1 MGEKNLW
8 YNIDMFGR
16 LKPAK
21 PSNSRSIDGM
31 RSPRATDGE
40 VVLDAQ
46 SLPWIEEEVKK
57 PVEDQKSTQQQKL
70 AMQRQ
75 NRIINFFNADQ
86 VVTVTPEE
94 IVGLDSKNL
103 KELKRE
109 RINDLR
115 RAAMESEEP
124 KASAR
129 QRGAF
134 LRRLA
139 RDEITEEEEAGF
151 LLLIRDPLNDP
162 EVGPE
167 KMFEVIVRDP
177 RQTQILARAAGLN
190 ASNWQKVDQAAMSKI
205 LRTEQKAG
213 DFRTPVGFKKLR
225 QHFLRGI
232 RPKAK
237 EQLYRRYVQSMNEL
251 ERTLYGE
258 RLDYYLQFELMR
270 KEALS
275 DVKADSLIET
285 AASERRRVKIEPV
298 TAERAGEMLGRAV
311 IDGDPWRGGNL
322 ERHLSTHNL
331 AVAKL
336 GPVYEVSFG
345 TDKVYLSNIFQLTN
359 GVVGVMAYVPDRDSY
374 RVRSFYRESN
384 QALWRYLPDYVR
396 RGDGGIDR
404 FCFGQ
409 AQESVTLPLE
419 LQEALVK
426 IEREHGVMSL
436 VANSAAYEPEFF
448 LTGTAHAYETL
459 QEYQTLWSYGRM
471 KGDYYTQV
479 SRDAINH
486 DFGLN
491 GLNQKKAPYTLSI
504 DYNRAPDFDQQVV
517 EFELDTVDA
526 GRVTAEGFLSHDGQ
540 YSWLF
545 CRDARGRAWVDYVE
559 VISPLTSTGLRR
571 DWAVMGDFATKLYEH
586 SAQAGIYGDRNDTR
600 GAKQCMWNNYLS
612 NVPLIREYVGR
623 KNV

>member
-1 MGEKNLW
+1 MG
-8 YNIDMFGR
+8 MFGR
-16 LKPAK
+16 LKPEK
-21 PSNSRSIDGM
+21 TSDSRSIDGM
-31 RSPRATDGE
+31 RNPRSIDDSAA
-40 VVLDAQ
+40 VLDAQ
-46 SLPWIEEEVKK
+46 ALPWMEDEESTVTDG
-57 PVEDQKSTQQQKL
+57 VAADDVQKI

-94 IVGLDSKNL
+94 IVGLDSKKL
-103 KELKRE
+103 RELKQE

-115 RAAMESEEP
+115 RAAMEAEEP

-139 RDEITEEEEAGF
+139 QDAISPEEEASF
-151 LLLIRDPLNDP
+151 LLLIQDPLNDP

-167 KMFEVIVRDP
+167 KMFEVILRDP
-177 RQTQILARAAGLN
+177 RQTQILAMAAGLN
-190 ASNWQKVDQAAMSKI
+190 ASNWQQVDQAAMTKI
-205 LRTEQKAG
+205 LRTEQKIG

-225 QHFLRGI
+225 QHFLKGI

-237 EQLYRRYVQSMNEL
+237 EQVYRRYVQSMNEL

-258 RLDYYLQFELMR
+258 RLDYYLQFEIMR

-275 DVKADSLIET
+275 DAVADGVIE
-285 AASERRRVKIEPV
+285 AVPERKRVKLELV
-298 TAERAGEMLGRAV
+298 SMERAGEMLGRAV

-336 GPVYEVSFG
+336 GPAYEVSFG
-345 TDKVYLSNIFQLTN
+345 SEKVYLSKLFQVGN
-359 GVVGVMAYVPDRDSY
+359 GVIGVMAYVPERDGY
-374 RVRSFYRESN
+374 RVRSFYRESH
-384 QALWRYLPDYVR
+384 QVLWRYLPDYIR

-426 IEREHGVMSL
+426 IEREYGVISL
-436 VANSAAYEPEFF
+436 AAEARAYEPEFF

-471 KGDYYTQV
+471 KGDYYMQV

-491 GLNQKKAPYTLSI
+491 GLSQKKAPYTLSI
-504 DYNRAPDFDQQVV
+504 DYNRAPDFEQKVV
-517 EFELDTVDA
+517 EFELETVDA
-526 GRVTAEGFLSHDGQ
+526 GRVMAEGFLSHDGQ

-545 CRDARGRAWVDYVE
+545 CKDAKGRVWIEYVE
-559 VISPLTSTGLRR
+559 AVSPLTSTGLRR
-571 DWAVMGDFATKLYEH
+571 DWTMMGDFTTKLYEH

-600 GAKQCMWNNYLS
+600 GARQCMWSNYLS
-612 NVPLIREYVGR
+612 NVPLIREYLGR
-623 KNV
+623 S

>member
-1 MGEKNLW
+1 MRNP
-8 YNIDMFGR
+8 R
-16 LKPAK
+16 TV
-21 PSNSRSIDGM
+21 DGGAVM
-31 RSPRATDGE
+31 
-40 VVLDAQ
+40 LDAQ
-46 SLPWIEEEVKK
+46 ALPWMEEEPKK
-57 PVEDQKSTQQQKL
+57 PVVDDTKSDAEHKL
-70 AMQRQ
+70 ALMRQ

-109 RINDLR
+109 RVNDLR
-115 RAAMESEEP
+115 RAAMEAEEP

-139 RDEITEEEEAGF
+139 QDEISREDEAEF
-151 LLLIRDPLNDP
+151 LMLIRDPLNDP

-167 KMFEVIVRDP
+167 KMFEAIMRDP
-177 RQTQILARAAGLN
+177 RQTQILAMVAGLN
-190 ASNWQKVDQAAMSKI
+190 ASNWQKVDQAAMTRI

-225 QHFLRGI
+225 QRFLKGI
-232 RPKAK
+232 KPKAG

-258 RLDYYLQFELMR
+258 RLNYYLQFEQMR

-275 DVKADSLIET
+275 DAVADGVIET
-285 AASERRRVKIEPV
+285 TSERRRVKVEPV

-336 GPVYEVSFG
+336 GPAYEVKMG
-345 TDKVYLSNIFQLTN
+345 AEQVYLSKVFQVGN
-359 GVVGVMAYVPDRDSY
+359 GVIGVMAYVPERDSY
-374 RVRSFYRESN
+374 RVQSFYKENN
-384 QALWRYLPDYVR
+384 QVLWRYLPDYIR

-404 FCFGQ
+404 FCFGYGE
-409 AQESVTLPLE
+409 ESVTLPLE
-419 LQEALVK
+419 LQEALVR
-426 IEREHGVMSL
+426 IEREYGVMSL
-436 VANSAAYEPEFF
+436 TANSAAYEPEFF

-491 GLNQKKAPYTLSI
+491 GLSQKKAPYTLSI
-504 DYNRAPDFDQQVV
+504 DYNRAPDFEQQVV
-517 EFELDTVDA
+517 GFELDTVDA

-540 YSWLF
+540 YNWLF
-545 CRDARGRAWVDYVE
+545 CRDVKGRAWVEYVE
-559 VISPLTSTGLRR
+559 VVSPLTSTGLRR
-571 DWAVMGDFATKLYEH
+571 DWAMMGDFATKLYEH

-600 GAKQCMWNNYLS
+600 GARQCMWNNYLS
-612 NVPLIREYVGR
+612 NVPLIREYAARTRV
-623 KNV
+623 

>member
-1 MGEKNLW
+1 MKKPRNGE
-8 YNIDMFGR
+8 D
-16 LKPAK
+16 
-21 PSNSRSIDGM
+21 
-31 RSPRATDGE
+31 E
-40 VVLDAQ
+40 VLLDAKA
-46 SLPWIEEEVKK
+46 LPWMEDEPKK
-57 PVEDQKSTQQQKL
+57 SHEDKLKSNQQHQVAL
-70 AMQRQ
+70 RRQ
-75 NRIINFFNADQ
+75 NRIINFFNAEE

-103 KELKRE
+103 RELKRE

-115 RAAMESEEP
+115 RAAMKAEEP

-134 LRRLA
+134 LRRLV
-139 RDEITEEEEAGF
+139 RGEISDTDEANF
-151 LLLIRDPLNDP
+151 LLLINDPLNDP
-162 EVGPE
+162 AVGPE
-167 KMFEVIVRDP
+167 KMFEEIRRDP
-177 RQTQILARAAGLN
+177 RQTQILALAVGLN
-190 ASNWQKVDQAAMSKI
+190 ASNWQKVDQAAMMKI
-205 LRTEQKAG
+205 LRTEQANG
-213 DFRTPVGFKKLR
+213 DFRTPVGFKKVR

-237 EQLYRRYVQSMNEL
+237 DQLYRRYVQSMNEL

-270 KEALS
+270 REALN
-275 DVKADSLIET
+275 DAEADGTVEEAT
-285 AASERRRVKIEPV
+285 ERKQVRIEPV
-298 TAERAGEMLGRAV
+298 LAERAAEMLGRSV

-336 GPVYEVSFG
+336 GPAYEVSFG
-345 TDKVYLSNIFQLTN
+345 AEKVYLSNLFQLTN
-359 GVVGVMAYVPDRDSY
+359 GVVGAMAYVPDRDGY
-374 RVRSFYRESN
+374 RVRSFYRENS
-384 QALWRYLPDYVR
+384 QTLWRYLPDYIR

-404 FCFGQ
+404 FCLGQ

-426 IEREHGVMSL
+426 IEREHGTASL

-491 GLNQKKAPYTLSI
+491 GLTQKKAPYTLSI
-504 DYNRAPDFDQQVV
+504 DYNRAPDFEQQTVG
-517 EFELDTVDA
+517 FELDTVDA

-540 YSWLF
+540 YNWLF
-545 CRDARGRAWVDYVE
+545 CRDARGRAWVEHVE
-559 VISPLTSTGLRR
+559 AISPLTSTGLRR
-571 DWAVMGDFATKLYEH
+571 DWVVMGDFATKLYEH
-586 SAQAGIYGDRNDTR
+586 SAQAGIYGDRSDTR
-600 GAKQCMWNNYLS
+600 GARQCMWNNYLS
-612 NVPLIREYVGR
+612 NVPLIREYIKR
-623 KNV
+623 K

>member
-1 MGEKNLW
+1 
-8 YNIDMFGR
+8 MFGR

-21 PSNSRSIDGM
+21 PSENRSIDGM
-31 RSPRATDGE
+31 KNLRAAETE
-40 VVLDAQ
+40 ATVLDAQ
-46 SLPWIEEEVKK
+46 ALPWMEEETKAK
-57 PVEDQKSTQQQKL
+57 PSEPKADQEHQM
-70 AMQRQ
+70 AVWRQ
-75 NRIINFFNADQ
+75 NRIINFFNADK
-86 VVTVTPEE
+86 VVTMTPEE

-103 KELKRE
+103 RELKQE

-115 RAAMESEEP
+115 RAAMEAEEP

-139 RDEITEEEEAGF
+139 QDEISAEEETKF

-167 KMFEVIVRDP
+167 KMFEKIQQDP
-177 RQTQILARAAGLN
+177 RQTQILAMAAGLN
-190 ASNWQKVDQAAMSKI
+190 ASNWRKVDQAAMTKI
-205 LRTEQKAG
+205 LRTAQKNG

-225 QHFLRGI
+225 QHFLKGI

-258 RLDYYLQFELMR
+258 RMDYYLQFELMR
-270 KEALS
+270 REALN
-275 DVKADSLIET
+275 DAVEDGIIEAT
-285 AASERRRVKIEPV
+285 PERKRVKIEPV

-336 GPVYEVSFG
+336 GPAYEIVMSAGQVYVS
-345 TDKVYLSNIFQLTN
+345 KIFQLTN
-359 GVVGVMAYVPDRDSY
+359 GVVGAIAYIPERDGY
-374 RVRSFYRESN
+374 RVRSFYKENN
-384 QALWRYLPDYVR
+384 QILWRYLPDYIR

-426 IEREHGVMSL
+426 IEQEYGAMSL

-471 KGDYYTQV
+471 KGDYYVQV
-479 SRDAINH
+479 SRDAMNH

-491 GLNQKKAPYTLSI
+491 GMSRKKAPYTLSI
-504 DYNRAPDFDQQVV
+504 DYNRAPDFEQQVV

-540 YSWLF
+540 YNWLF
-545 CRDARGRAWVDYVE
+545 CRDAKGRAWVEYVE
-559 VISPLTSTGLRR
+559 VVSPLTSTGLRR
-571 DWAVMGDFATKLYEH
+571 DWVVMGDFTTKLYEH
-586 SAQAGIYGDRNDTR
+586 NAQAGIYGDRNDTR
-600 GAKQCMWNNYLS
+600 GARQCMWNNYLS
-612 NVPLIREYVGR
+612 NVPLIHEYVKR
-623 KNV
+623 SC

>member
-1 MGEKNLW
+1 
-8 YNIDMFGR
+8 MFGR

-31 RSPRATDGE
+31 RSPRAVEGDSA
-40 VVLDAQ
+40 VLDAQ
-46 SLPWIEEEVKK
+46 ALPWMEEEPK
-57 PVEDQKSTQQQKL
+57 PEAVVSDAKSDEEQLKV
-70 AMQRQ
+70 AQRQ

-109 RINDLR
+109 RINNLR
-115 RAAMESEEP
+115 RAAMEAEEP

-139 RDEITEEEEAGF
+139 QDEISLEDEAEF
-151 LLLIRDPLNDP
+151 LMLIRDPLNDP
-162 EVGPE
+162 EIGPE
-167 KMFEVIVRDP
+167 KMFEMITRDP
-177 RQTQILARAAGLN
+177 RQTQILAMVTGLN
-190 ASNWQKVDQAAMSKI
+190 ASNWQKVDQAAMTKI
-205 LRTEQKAG
+205 LRTEQRVG
-213 DFRTPVGFKKLR
+213 DLRTPVGFKKLR
-225 QHFLRGI
+225 QHFLKGI

-237 EQLYRRYVQSMNEL
+237 EQVYRRYVQSMNEL

-258 RLDYYLQFELMR
+258 RLDYYLQFEQMR

-275 DVKADSLIET
+275 DAVADGVIE
-285 AASERRRVKIEPV
+285 AAPERKRVKIEPV

-336 GPVYEVSFG
+336 GPVYEVKMG
-345 TDKVYLSNIFQLTN
+345 AERVYLSNVFQVGN
-359 GVVGVMAYVPDRDSY
+359 GVIGVMAYVPERDSY
-374 RVRSFYRESN
+374 RVRSFYKENN
-384 QALWRYLPDYVR
+384 QVLWRYLPDYIR

-404 FCFGQ
+404 FCYGYGE
-409 AQESVTLPLE
+409 ESVTLPLE

-436 VANSAAYEPEFF
+436 TANSAAYEPEFF

-491 GLNQKKAPYTLSI
+491 GLSQKKAPYTLSI
-504 DYNRAPDFDQQVV
+504 DYNRAPDFEQQVV

-540 YSWLF
+540 YNWLF
-545 CRDARGRAWVDYVE
+545 CRDAKGRAWVEYVE
-559 VISPLTSTGLRR
+559 AVSPLMSTGLRR

-600 GAKQCMWNNYLS
+600 GARQCMWNNYLS
-612 NVPLIREYVGR
+612 NIPLIHEYVKRG
-623 KNV
+623 

>member
-1 MGEKNLW
+1 M
-8 YNIDMFGR
+8 
-16 LKPAK
+16 
-21 PSNSRSIDGM
+21 DGD
-31 RSPRATDGE
+31 A
-40 VVLDAQ
+40 VVLDPQA
-46 SLPWIEEEVKK
+46 LPWMEEEPKAPLNDTTVD
-57 PVEDQKSTQQQKL
+57 EGHKL
-70 AMQRQ
+70 AAQRQ
-75 NRIINFFNADQ
+75 GRIINFFNADQ

-94 IVGLDSKNL
+94 IVGLDSKKL
-103 KELKRE
+103 RELKQE

-115 RAAMESEEP
+115 RAAMKAEEP
-124 KASAR
+124 TASAR

-139 RDEITEEEEAGF
+139 QGEISAVEEAGF
-151 LLLIRDPLNDP
+151 LLLIQDPLNDP

-167 KMFEVIVRDP
+167 KMFEAIQRDP
-177 RQTQILARAAGLN
+177 RQTQILAVAAGLN
-190 ASNWQKVDQAAMSKI
+190 ASNWQKVDQAAMMRI

-225 QHFLRGI
+225 QHFLKGI

-237 EQLYRRYVQSMNEL
+237 EQVYRRYVQSMNEL
-251 ERTLYGE
+251 ERILYGE

-275 DVKADSLIET
+275 DAVADGVIE
-285 AASERRRVKIEPV
+285 AVPERKRVKVEPV
-298 TAERAGEMLGRAV
+298 TTERAGEMLGRAV

-336 GPVYEVSFG
+336 GPAYEVSFG
-345 TDKVYLSNIFQLTN
+345 TEKVYLSQLFQVGN
-359 GVVGVMAYVPDRDSY
+359 GVIGAMAYVPERDGY

-384 QALWRYLPDYVR
+384 QALWRYLPDYIR

-419 LQEALVK
+419 LQEALVR
-426 IEREHGVMSL
+426 IEREHGVGAL
-436 VANSAAYEPEFF
+436 AASNGYEPEFF

-491 GLNQKKAPYTLSI
+491 GMSQKKAPYTLSI
-504 DYNRAPDFDQQVV
+504 DYNRAPDFEQKVV

-540 YSWLF
+540 YNWLF
-545 CRDARGRAWVDYVE
+545 CRDAKGRAWVEYVE
-559 VISPLTSTGLRR
+559 VVSPLTSTGLRR

-600 GAKQCMWNNYLS
+600 GARQCMWNNYLS
-612 NVPLIREYVGR
+612 NVPLIREYVGEAE
-623 KNV
+623 

>member
-1 MGEKNLW
+1 
-8 YNIDMFGR
+8 MFGR

-31 RSPRATDGE
+31 RSPRAVEGDSA
-40 VVLDAQ
+40 VLDAQ
-46 SLPWIEEEVKK
+46 ALPWMEEEPK
-57 PVEDQKSTQQQKL
+57 PKAVVSDAKSDEEQLKV
-70 AMQRQ
+70 AQRQ

-109 RINDLR
+109 RINNLR
-115 RAAMESEEP
+115 RAAMEAEEP

-139 RDEITEEEEAGF
+139 QDEISLEDEAEF
-151 LLLIRDPLNDP
+151 LMLIRDPLNDP
-162 EVGPE
+162 EIGPE
-167 KMFEVIVRDP
+167 KMFEMITRDP
-177 RQTQILARAAGLN
+177 RQTQILAMVAGLN
-190 ASNWQKVDQAAMSKI
+190 ASNWQKVDQAAMTKI
-205 LRTEQKAG
+205 LRTEQRVG
-213 DFRTPVGFKKLR
+213 DLRTPVGFKKLR

-232 RPKAK
+232 KPKAK
-237 EQLYRRYVQSMNEL
+237 EQVYRRYVQSMNEL

-258 RLDYYLQFELMR
+258 RLDYYLQFEQMR

-275 DVKADSLIET
+275 DAEADGVIE
-285 AASERRRVKIEPV
+285 AAPERKRVKIEPV

-336 GPVYEVSFG
+336 GPAYEVKMG
-345 TDKVYLSNIFQLTN
+345 AERVYLSNVFQVGN
-359 GVVGVMAYVPDRDSY
+359 GVIGVMAYVPERDSY
-374 RVRSFYRESN
+374 RVRSFYKENN
-384 QALWRYLPDYVR
+384 QALWRYLPDYIR

-404 FCFGQ
+404 FCYGYGE
-409 AQESVTLPLE
+409 ESVTLPLE

-436 VANSAAYEPEFF
+436 TANSAAYEPEFF

-491 GLNQKKAPYTLSI
+491 GLSQKKAPYTLSI
-504 DYNRAPDFDQQVV
+504 DYNRAPDFEQQVV

-540 YSWLF
+540 YNWLF
-545 CRDARGRAWVDYVE
+545 CRDAKGRAWVEYVE
-559 VISPLTSTGLRR
+559 AVSPLTSTGLRR

-600 GAKQCMWNNYLS
+600 GARQCMWNNYLS
-612 NVPLIREYVGR
+612 NIPLIHEYVKRG
-623 KNV
+623 